1 MIEKT
6 ILDHLSERLDVKVYM
21 EEPEKPPKSY
31 VILEKVGSSQLNLI
45 NTASFAIQS
54 YGPSMLQ
61 AATLN
66 VEVKAAMAD
75 LVIHSDVISCKPQT
89 DYNFTDPT
97 TKRYRYQALY
107 DINHY

>member
-31 VILEKVGSSQLNLI
+31 VVIEKVGSGQLNLI
-45 NTASFAIQS
+45 DTAHFAIQS
-54 YGPSMLQ
+54 YGASMLQ

-66 VEVKAAMAD
+66 QSVKAAMSD
-75 LVIHSDVISCKPQT
+75 LVIHGDVISCKPQT

-97 TKRYRYQALY
+97 TKRYRYQALF